1 MKSAGCFLNLN
12 FVETPLPDIAP
23 NPIEKQPETSEASF
37 CKAKTSEA
45 NFCKAKTQKAA
56 CTPIQP
62 QTKETPP

>member
-12 FVETPLPDIAP
+12 FVETPASRYC
-23 NPIEKQPETSEASF
+23 PECRLKGSL
-37 CKAKTSEA
+37 KTSEA
-45 NFCKAKTQKAA
+45 NFCETKTQKAA